1 MKKIIAAGILV
12 LAFSVSATAQN
23 KKETVTKEKS
33 EIVLMTPEVAAQKNI
48 TDLTSF
54 VSMTSEMK
62 AMLTSLFTTK
72 YKMIAAEQTE
82 QNKTYVANIIT
93 KKLEATL
100 DAATYK
106 KVRENETLFQSLI
119 N

>member
-1 MKKIIAAGILV
+1 MKKLIVAGILV
-12 LAFSVSATAQN
+12 VSFSLSATAQS
-23 KKETVTKEKS
+23 KKVNTTPVKS
-33 EIVLMTPEVAAQKNI
+33 EMTLMTPEFAAQKNV
-48 TDLTSF
+48 TDLTAFVSVNPEMKAILLELFSTKYRMFSSDSSEQNKSF
-54 VSMTSEMK
+54 VSQVIS
-62 AMLTSLFTTK
+62 
-72 YKMIAAEQTE
+72 
-82 QNKTYVANIIT
+82 

>member
-1 MKKIIAAGILV
+1 MKKLILAGIL
-12 LAFSVSATAQN
+12 LITFSFSATAQS
-23 KKETVTKEKS
+23 KKANTTPVKS
-33 EIVLMTPEVAAQKNI
+33 EMTLMTPEFAAQKNV
-48 TDLTSF
+48 TDLTAF
-54 VSMTSEMK
+54 VGVNPEMK
-62 AMLTSLFTTK
+62 AILLELFSTK
-72 YKMIAAEQTE
+72 YRMFSSDTSE
-82 QNKTYVANIIT
+82 QNKSYVATIIT